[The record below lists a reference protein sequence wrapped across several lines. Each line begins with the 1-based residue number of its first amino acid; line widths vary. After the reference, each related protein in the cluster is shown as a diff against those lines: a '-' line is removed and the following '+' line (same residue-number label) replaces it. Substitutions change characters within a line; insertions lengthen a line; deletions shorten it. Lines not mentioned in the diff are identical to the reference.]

1 MGCLKCGRETQQ
13 SQVFCQAC
21 QEMMRNHPVKPGTVI
36 HLPHRE
42 APGTERPLPDAQWE
56 TSSSDQL
63 FRLRKLIRW
72 LTATIALLSVL
83 LCLAAGMLV
92 YTLKSDAPT
101 STIGRNYTTTQEN
114 ANP

>member
-1 MGCLKCGRETQQ
+1 MGCLKCGRETRQ
-13 SQVFCQAC
+13 SQVFCPTC
-21 QEMMRNHPVKPGTVI
+21 QEAMQDYPVKPGTVI

-42 APGTERPLPDAQWE
+42 APGAERPFSDTQWE
-56 TSSSDQL
+56 SSSSDQL
-63 FRLRKLIRW
+63 IRLRKLIRW

-92 YTLKSDAPT
+92 YTLKSDTPT
-101 STIGRNYTTTQEN
+101 PNIGRNYTTTQEN